1 MLKRRRFK
9 QARSLKDQLLAFAK
23 EVREAASR
31 LRPGPE
37 KEALLKKARQADTAA
52 HIEEWA
58 NSRELQ
64 PPV

>member
-1 MLKRRRFK
+1 MLKRSRFK
-9 QARSLKDQLLAFAK
+9 QPSSLKDQLLAFAK
-23 EVREAASR
+23 EVREAALR

-37 KEALLKKARQADTAA
+37 KDALLKQARQADTTA
-52 HIEEWA
+52 HIEDWA